1 MPHPSGLG
9 LLVMLR
15 CFQEKCKGCVQLPEC
30 TGAEAMWRRIW
41 LPECTRAE
49 AMWRRIRLPEC
60 TRADAMWRRII
71 GSSAS
76 WELVAG
82 RVQLRS
88 RCGFS
93 DVPGVVARSWVSL
106 LGPQLVLLI
115 SALQRWLLSS
125 CQWFDMS
132 FINIL
137 SGPGQK
143 RVSAYLSS
151 TRQSYLVGLWWEN
164 QVELEIQPFKW
175 LFWDV
180 NGEWRPLKIKK
191 NSTKSHLVEEPG
203 WGEVLIQRSPPEGW
217 HQGKKCGRGKEAT
230 LMCQKSPLIT
240 LISSRRALL
249 GFCLR

>member
-1 MPHPSGLG
+1 MKRKDTDINSLKNVSVSALAPYGVTVWGDCQPSLDSFPGAHGWTQINPSGLLWLLLGLTSSIYSVESFRVCLLPRTYWFLYWAWIAPLPLLRERKATAQRMPHPSGLG

-15 CFQEKCKGCVQLPEC
+15 CFQEVCKGCVQLPEC
-30 TGAEAMWRRIW
+30 TRTEAMWRRIW

-115 SALQRWLLSS
+115 SAL
-125 CQWFDMS
+125 
-132 FINIL
+132 
-137 SGPGQK
+137 
-143 RVSAYLSS
+143 
-151 TRQSYLVGLWWEN
+151 
-164 QVELEIQPFKW
+164 
-175 LFWDV
+175 
-180 NGEWRPLKIKK
+180 
-191 NSTKSHLVEEPG
+191 
-203 WGEVLIQRSPPEGW
+203 
-217 HQGKKCGRGKEAT
+217 
-230 LMCQKSPLIT
+230 
-240 LISSRRALL
+240 
-249 GFCLR
+249 